1 MRVHMIELERDGIL
15 ALTHQSCW
23 VVALQRS
30 GLWHCLSAPR
40 LVRHPRL
47 LNLAFVSEI
56 NIAMTGAFESTSL
69 GKVIED

>member
-1 MRVHMIELERDGIL
+1 MGDGML

-23 VVALQRS
+23 VVALQSPR
-30 GLWHCLSAPR
+30 LWHCLPPPR
-40 LVRHPRL
+40 LVRHPRR

-56 NIAMTGAFESTSL
+56 NRAMTGTFGPTSL